1 MELKLLTDVS
11 CYVPGHNAT
20 HHEAGETVHP
30 VPILADTLLEY
41 GLATKD
47 RRVKP
52 QPDTPQS
59 ATVVL
64 DVVTNLKTP
73 TRRTKKTPS
82 GLADAH
88 ISIWAA

>member
-11 CYVPGHNAT
+11 CYVPGRNVT
-20 HHEAGETVHP
+20 HHKAGELVYP
-30 VPILADTLLEY
+30 EPIAADTLLEY
-41 GLATKD
+41 GLASKSHRAKATA
-47 RRVKP
+47 
-52 QPDTPQS
+52 DTPPS

-64 DVVTNLKTP
+64 DVVTEFKTP
-73 TRRTKKTPS
+73 TRRTKKTPA